1 LGGGVVQF
9 CIAAVVGLAVSPIAL
24 LAARDDLPSHRW
36 LWSLSVM
43 LYGWALSRLV
53 HDIRRGPTASP
64 DHR

>member
-1 LGGGVVQF
+1 M
-9 CIAAVVGLAVSPIAL
+9 AL
-24 LAARDDLPSHRW
+24 LAARADLPSHRW